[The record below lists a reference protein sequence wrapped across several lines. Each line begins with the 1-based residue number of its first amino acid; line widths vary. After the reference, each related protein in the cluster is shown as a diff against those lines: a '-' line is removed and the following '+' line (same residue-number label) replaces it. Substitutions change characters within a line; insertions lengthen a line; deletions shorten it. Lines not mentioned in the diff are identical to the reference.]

1 MVCRV
6 AWSLVFI
13 LRILSRV
20 YPRVFDIFEVCCS
33 FSYHS
38 GLQLPN
44 SIRHWVSL
52 ADNLR
57 SLRHTHSGASSRCLE
72 NISSPIRKAWSSTIS
87 ARYAHATHTWRST
100 RPTESFTISHTLRTR
115 SLSYLVVA
123 QAMSR
128 RGLASSAMACC
139 QLLYVV
145 TSSLLPAPSRSW
157 LEYGMCRVT
166 RALFYV

>member
-87 ARYAHATHTWRST
+87 ARYAHATPTWRSM
-100 RPTESFTISHTLRTR
+100 RPTASFTISPTLQTR
-115 SLSYLVVA
+115 SLLYLAAV
-123 QAMSR
+123 QDTSR
-128 RGLASSAMACC
+128 HGPASSATACC
-139 QLLYVV
+139 QLLCAV
-145 TSSLLPAPSRSW
+145 TSLLLPAPSRSW